1 LHYEE
6 ARHSTTVNNL
16 SQTIDDYLID
26 CRGRGLSLKTVE
38 DNYGYS
44 LKEVFLPWALA
55 AGLVKVTDIDDRTIL
70 RWQAHLLEVPG
81 RRGKLVSRYSI
92 KGWITSVNTFLRWA
106 RDQGEMDH
114 EARGRAPKPERVLLE
129 VLSRE
134 QIDRME
140 MTAKT
145 ERDKLIVRLF
155 ADTGIRASEL
165 LKLRTSDL
173 IERDRQ
179 QHLRIRGKGSKQRL
193 VPIPRLAGRLKRFI
207 HGRSEQ
213 DAERLFLGLYRRPGG
228 SHEPLTLSGL
238 QKMVRS
244 LGREAG
250 ITTRV
255 YPHLLR
261 HSYATW
267 ALSKGMS
274 PIQLADILGHSSLVM
289 IQRNYAHLSNRDAY
303 DSMVRLLSGDE

>member
-1 LHYEE
+1 M
-6 ARHSTTVNNL
+6 
-16 SQTIDDYLID
+16 
-26 CRGRGLSLKTVE
+26 
-38 DNYGYS
+38 
-44 LKEVFLPWALA
+44 
-55 AGLVKVTDIDDRTIL
+55 L

-92 KGWITSVNTFLRWA
+92 KGWVTTVNTFLRWA
-106 RDQGEMDH
+106 REQGEMDH
-114 EARGRAPKPERVLLE
+114 EAKGQAPRAERVLLE
-129 VLSRE
+129 VLSRD
-134 QIDRME
+134 QIERME
-140 MTAKT
+140 MTASS
-145 ERDKLIVRLF
+145 ERDKLIVRLL

-165 LKLRTSDL
+165 LRLRVSDL

-193 VPIPRLAGRLKRFI
+193 VPIPRLAGRLRRFI
-207 HGRSEQ
+207 RGRGEQ
-213 DAERLFLGLYRRPGG
+213 DTERLFLGLHRRPGG
-228 SHEPLTLSGL
+228 SRQPLTLSGL
-238 QKMVRS
+238 QKMIRS
-244 LGREAG
+244 LAREAG

-274 PIQLADILGHSSLVM
+274 PIQLADILGHASLVM

-303 DSMVRLLSGDE
+303 DAMVRLLSED